1 MVTKPEAI
9 KELDTQIKLHINQRL
24 FEKGLITEE
33 MYEKAKNMILTI

>member
-1 MVTKPEAI
+1 MLLKPETL

-33 MYEKAKNMILTI
+33 MYEKAKNIILTI